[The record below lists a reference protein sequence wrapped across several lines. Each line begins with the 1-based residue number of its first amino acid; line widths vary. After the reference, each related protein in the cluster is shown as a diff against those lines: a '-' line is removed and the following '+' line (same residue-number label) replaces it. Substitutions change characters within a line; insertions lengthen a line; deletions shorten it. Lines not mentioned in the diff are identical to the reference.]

1 MDGQQVA
8 GHHRMPGVKAGV
20 VVMVMIAS
28 GCTPA
33 GAPQPVTPATTPSV
47 VVTPVSIPTVGDS
60 TKPTTPAIKQRS
72 AESLRDRIRAT
83 VERMDADA
91 LPRRRRTS
99 LQRVARAFLDHRMQQ
114 GAFPK
119 DAESGLS
126 WRVALLPF
134 LGEERLHG
142 QFHHDEPWDSPHN
155 NNLLARMPQVFGD
168 DALGLTRLHQWAD
181 PLGAVMVVDLPEDA
195 AEFWTKPEEIGH
207 SSVVVPELIAFQDGT
222 IAVVQAGVTV
232 NQWQQWQGSSPSSDS
247 LPAWLDRVAVRTDR
261 LMILPG
267 GAASVDAKG
276 AAPMPLPAGTWCAVN
291 LSPRRLMS
299 HPLRAELFRAV
310 LADTEGTRGPLGAF
324 APQLREAVGWLKQR
338 GMELEQLESLQV
350 VVPAKL
356 FDPRQN
362 ANESFAV
369 VCQAAGIFH
378 VEAMIEAEMQLSPT
392 CQYRE
397 QGASAG
403 LVDLKR
409 FLALQF
415 ADERTLLIG
424 GQGLVRSLSEAQ
436 PKDSHLTGY
445 ITAAGASSVVL
456 VVDAEPL
463 QQMLQ
468 RQPVA
473 FPPPLQELLP
483 FVLDAKHAV
492 VTFDPDA
499 ESLATLTLH
508 FRQSSSVTGLQA
520 LLSRHVEG
528 LRTRDV
534 SPATPWIAAL
544 DANLRFEADNEIL
557 RVVVTRPDDMDALV
571 QTLLK
576 ASP

>member
-8 GHHRMPGVKAGV
+8 GHHRMPRVKAGI

-33 GAPQPVTPATTPSV
+33 GAPQPVTPVTTPSV
-47 VVTPVSIPTVGDS
+47 VVTPVSIPTVADS

-155 NNLLARMPQVFGD
+155 NALLVRMPQVFGD
-168 DALGLTRLHQWAD
+168 DALGLTRLHLSAD
-181 PLGAVMVVDLPEDA
+181 SLGLVMVVDLAEDA
-195 AEFWTKPEEIGH
+195 AEFWTKPEEMVRG
-207 SSVVVPELIAFQDGT
+207 SVVVPELIALKDGT

-232 NQWQQWQGSSPSSDS
+232 NQWQQWRGSSPSSDS
-247 LPAWLDRVAVRTDR
+247 LPAWLDRVVVRTDR
-261 LMILPG
+261 QMILPG
-267 GAASVDAKG
+267 AAASVDVKG

-291 LSPRRLMS
+291 LSPRRFLS
-299 HPLRAELFRAV
+299 HPLRAQLFRAV
-310 LADTEGTRGPLGAF
+310 LADTEGTHGPLGAF
-324 APQLREAVGWLKQR
+324 APQLRQAVGWLKRR
-338 GMELEQLESLQV
+338 GMELEQLESLRV
-350 VVPAKL
+350 VVPSRL

-362 ANESFAV
+362 ANENFAV
-369 VCQAAGIFH
+369 VCQAAGVFH

-403 LVDLKR
+403 LVDLQR

-436 PKDSHLTGY
+436 PKDSHLTAFV
-445 ITAAGASSVVL
+445 TAASSSSFVL
-456 VVDAEPL
+456 VMDAEPL

-499 ESLATLTLH
+499 ELLATLTLH
-508 FRQSSSVTGLQA
+508 FRQSSSVTGLQS
-520 LLSRHVEG
+520 LLSRHLEG
-528 LRTRDV
+528 LRKRDI
-534 SPATPWIAAL
+534 SLATPWIAAL
-544 DANLRFEADNEIL
+544 VTGIRFEATNETL
-557 RVVVTRPDDMDALV
+557 RVAISHPDNMDALV

-576 ASP
+576 ASQ